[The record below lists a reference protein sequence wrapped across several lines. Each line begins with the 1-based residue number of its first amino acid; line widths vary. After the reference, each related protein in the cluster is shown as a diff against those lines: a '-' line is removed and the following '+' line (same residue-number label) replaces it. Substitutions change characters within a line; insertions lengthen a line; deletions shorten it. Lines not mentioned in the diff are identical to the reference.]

1 MAVDEPAESPDPVSP
16 TTRHGR
22 RRLLS
27 RRSLVWIVI
36 AVVLAVPAV
45 VLPHLDALAGG
56 IIPIAQSLLP
66 VGALGLLVIAVVAA
80 VSRAWIG
87 ATVLVAG
94 AVLSVLPVLNP
105 VAAGAGD
112 CTASTPLTALSFN
125 AKFAGA
131 DPRQLADLIRDEGA
145 DVVILVETDEHLIGQ
160 ILVGQGLAE
169 TLPYRTKQVST
180 NAYKGSVILSA
191 HPLSAE
197 EGIPGSVFE
206 QVSAVAALPDGSA
219 VPVAAVHPPPPVG
232 QPGDWYEAVT
242 AIDEWIQAT
251 SDPRLVIAGDFNSSF
266 SHPVFRRVTAG
277 LATAAQAA
285 GPIPWPTWPQEKPVP
300 AFTAI
305 DHVLARGAAPTG
317 WDSAYIEGSDH
328 RAVIANWA
336 LCDSARGVSG

>member
-1 MAVDEPAESPDPVSP
+1 MTVDEGAESPDPVSP
-16 TTRHGR
+16 KDRGWR

-45 VLPHLDALAGG
+45 VLPHLDLPAAGV
-56 IIPIAQSLLP
+56 IPIAQSLLP
-66 VGALGLLVIAVVAA
+66 AGALGLLVVAVVAA

-94 AVLSVLPVLNP
+94 AALSVLPVLNP
-105 VAAGAGD
+105 LGASD
-112 CTASTPLTALSFN
+112 CTGSTPLTVLSFN

-131 DPRQLADLIRDEGA
+131 DPRQLADLIREAGA

-160 ILVGQGLAE
+160 ILHGQGLAE
-169 TLPYRTKQVST
+169 TLSYRTKQVST

-191 HPLSAE
+191 YPLSAE
-197 EGIPGSVFE
+197 ADIPGSVFE

-219 VPVAAVHPPPPVG
+219 VRVAAVHPPPPVG
-232 QPGDWYEAVT
+232 QPGDWYKAVT
-242 AIDEWIQAT
+242 AIDEWIQAA

-266 SHPVFRRVTAG
+266 SHPVFRRLAEG
-277 LATAAQAA
+277 LATAARAA

-305 DHVLARGAAPTG
+305 DHVLARGAVPTG

-336 LCDSARGVSG
+336 LCDLT

>member
-1 MAVDEPAESPDPVSP
+1 MADDELAESSDYARFE
-16 TTRHGR
+16 THDR
-22 RRLLS
+22 RRRPLS

-36 AVVLAVPAV
+36 AVILAVPAAM
-45 VLPHLDALAGG
+45 LPHLDALAGG
-56 IIPIAQSLLP
+56 MIPIAQSLLP
-66 VGALGLLVIAVVAA
+66 AGALGLLVIAVVAA

-94 AVLSVLPVLNP
+94 AVLSVVPVLTP
-105 VAAGAGD
+105 VRAAE
-112 CTASTPLTALSFN
+112 CTASTPLTVLSFN

-131 DPRQLADLIRDEGA
+131 DPGQLADLIRDAGA
-145 DVVILVETDEHLIGQ
+145 DVVVLVETDEHLINQ
-160 ILVGQGLAE
+160 ILDGEGLAE
-169 TLPYRTKQVST
+169 TLPHRTKQVST
-180 NAYKGSVILSA
+180 NAYKGSVVLSA

-197 EGIPGSVFE
+197 EDIPGSVFE
-206 QVSAVAALPDGSA
+206 QVSAVATLPDGTA
-219 VPVAAVHPPPPVG
+219 VRVAAVHPPPPVG
-232 QPGDWYEAVT
+232 QPEDWYEAVT

-251 SDPRLVIAGDFNSSF
+251 SDPSLVVAGDFNSSF
-266 SHPVFRRVTAG
+266 SHPVFRRLTAD

-305 DHVLARGAAPTG
+305 DHVLARGAVPRG
-317 WDSAYIEGSDH
+317 WASAYIEGSDH

>member
-1 MAVDEPAESPDPVSP
+1 MTVDERAESPDPVSP
-16 TTRHGR
+16 KDRGWR

-45 VLPHLDALAGG
+45 VLPHLDLPAGG
-56 IIPIAQSLLP
+56 VIPIAQSLLP
-66 VGALGLLVIAVVAA
+66 AGALGLLVVAVVAA

-94 AVLSVLPVLNP
+94 AVLSVLPVLN
-105 VAAGAGD
+105 AGATGASD
-112 CTASTPLTALSFN
+112 CTGSTPLTVLSFN

-131 DPRQLADLIRDEGA
+131 DPRQLADLIRDAGA

-160 ILVGQGLAE
+160 ILHGQGLAE
-169 TLPYRTKQVST
+169 TLSYRTKQVST

-191 HPLSAE
+191 YPLSAE
-197 EGIPGSVFE
+197 ADIPGSVFE

-219 VPVAAVHPPPPVG
+219 VRVAAVHPPPPVG
-232 QPGDWYEAVT
+232 QPEDWYKAVT

-251 SDPRLVIAGDFNSSF
+251 SDPRLVVAGDFNSSF
-266 SHPVFRRVTAG
+266 SHPVFRRLAEG
-277 LATAAQAA
+277 LATAARAA

-305 DHVLARGAAPTG
+305 DHVLARGAVPTG

-336 LCDSARGVSG
+336 LCDLT

>member
-1 MAVDEPAESPDPVSP
+1 MTVDEGAESPDPVSP
-16 TTRHGR
+16 KDRGWR
-22 RRLLS
+22 RRLFS

-45 VLPHLDALAGG
+45 VLPHLDLPAGG
-56 IIPIAQSLLP
+56 VIPIAQSLLP
-66 VGALGLLVIAVVAA
+66 AGALGLLVVAVVAA

-105 VAAGAGD
+105 LGASD
-112 CTASTPLTALSFN
+112 CTGSTPLTVLSFN

-131 DPRQLADLIRDEGA
+131 DPRQLADLIRDAGA

-160 ILVGQGLAE
+160 ILHGQGLAE
-169 TLPYRTKQVST
+169 TLSYRTKQVST

-191 HPLSAE
+191 YPLSAE
-197 EGIPGSVFE
+197 ADIPGSVFE

-219 VPVAAVHPPPPVG
+219 VRVAAVHPPPPVG
-232 QPGDWYEAVT
+232 QPGDWYKAVT
-242 AIDEWIQAT
+242 AIDEWIQAA

-266 SHPVFRRVTAG
+266 SHPVFRRLAEG
-277 LATAAQAA
+277 LATAARAA

-305 DHVLARGAAPTG
+305 DHVLARGAVPTG

-336 LCDSARGVSG
+336 LCDLT